1 MFVLKTSCTTNTPWI
16 HDRFRKSIK
25 FFKLKPFSHFYGI
38 YNEHNVALPEIAMRI
53 HQRAVVNRG
62 ATFDGEIDALGGIHS
77 RD

>member
-38 YNEHNVALPEIAMRI
+38 YNEHNVALPKIAMSI
-53 HQRAVVNRG
+53 QPKGVYNYGNRRFLRG
-62 ATFDGEIDALGGIHS
+62 LV
-77 RD
+77 